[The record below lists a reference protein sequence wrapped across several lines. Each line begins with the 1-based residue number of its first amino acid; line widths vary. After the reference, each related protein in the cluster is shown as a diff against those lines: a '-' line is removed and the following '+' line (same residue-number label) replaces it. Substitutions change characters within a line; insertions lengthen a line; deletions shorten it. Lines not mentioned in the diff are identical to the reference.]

1 MKLNIYTIF
10 DTASA
15 AYMRPFFAQ
24 SDGQAT
30 RSFKDISLDASHEIG
45 KHPEDYSLWR
55 IGIFDD
61 NTAKITPEDKE
72 CLATAL
78 ELVARAQTVNREK
91 MDELN
96 EQVTQ
101 LSPGGTA

>member
-10 DTASA
+10 DTASG

-61 NTAKITPEDKE
+61 NTAKINPEDKE

-78 ELVARAQTVNREK
+78 EMVAAAQTIDRDK

-96 EQVTQ
+96 AQVTQ